1 MGMARSS
8 SFLRKI
14 FGGRSSSPAEGERPL
29 RGPPGNAA
37 GEIRFILGSQQPPN
51 LFRGPKGEPSGLHVD
66 VAELLA
72 AELGA
77 RCRLVFRSHAQVIE
91 TLLARGGDAIVGMS
105 PSEERRKL
113 VSFTSPFG
121 QDYLRLVARKDFER
135 PPTPEGAKGLKI
147 GVWAGGYGEIRARE
161 IFGSAAEIVPLSGE
175 GDVLAHAM
183 VEGKVDLGFT
193 FFLALYGF
201 VASPL
206 GRNFKIL
213 DGPYIPPIPI
223 CIALRKDDDALLAK
237 LNAAL
242 ARIRSDGRLD
252 AIRAKWTPFTI

>member
-1 MGMARSS
+1 MARSR

-14 FGGRSSSPAEGERPL
+14 FGGRSPDPAEGERAP
-29 RGPPGNAA
+29 RTTA
-37 GEIRFILGSQQPPN
+37 GEICFILGSQQPPN
-51 LFRGPKGEPSGLHVD
+51 LFRGPKGEASGPHVD

-72 AELGA
+72 AELGL
-77 RCRLVFRSHAQVIE
+77 RCKLMFRSYDQVIE
-91 TLLARGGDAIVGMS
+91 TLLARSGDAIMGMS
-105 PSEERRKL
+105 PSEERRKH

-121 QDYLRLVARKDFER
+121 HDYLRLAARKDFDR

-147 GVWAGGYGEIRARE
+147 GAWAGGYGEARARE
-161 IFGSAAEIVPLSGE
+161 IFGSVAEIVPLSGN
-175 GDVLAHAM
+175 GDVLAQAM
-183 VEGKVDLGFT
+183 AEGKVDLGFT

-223 CIALRKDDDALLAK
+223 CIAVRKDDDEFLEG
-237 LNAAL
+237 LNGAL
-242 ARIRSDGRLD
+242 ARIRSDGRLE
-252 AIRAKWTPFTI
+252 AIRAKWTPFTM

>member
-1 MGMARSS
+1 MPRSS
-8 SFLRKI
+8 SFLRRVL
-14 FGGRSSSPAEGERPL
+14 GGRSSGPTEGERQ
-29 RGPPGNAA
+29 PGSTA
-37 GEIRFILGSQQPPN
+37 GELRFILGSQQPPN
-51 LFRGPKGEPSGLHVD
+51 LFRGPKGEASGLHVD

-72 AELGA
+72 AELGL
-77 RCRLVFRSHAQVIE
+77 RCKLVFRPHDQVIE

-105 PSEERRKL
+105 PSEERRKH
-113 VSFTSPFG
+113 VSFTGPFG
-121 QDYLRLVARKDFER
+121 QDYLRLAARKDFDR

-147 GVWAGGYGEIRARE
+147 GVWAGGYGEVRARE
-161 IFGSAAEIVPLSGE
+161 IFGSVAEIVPFSGQ
-175 GDVLAHAM
+175 GDVLARAM
-183 VEGKVDLGFT
+183 VEGKVDLAFT
-193 FFLALYGF
+193 FFLALYDF

-223 CIALRKDDDALLAK
+223 CLALRKDDEELLGK

-252 AIRAKWTPFTI
+252 AIRAKWTPFTM